1 MRCPIRRA
9 SARLAQSQNS
19 GQEPE
24 GDGNAPSSQPIEQP
38 HALAEVAQDEVMTAL
53 SDDQVSTIPCNTLF
67 IFQ

>member
-19 GQEPE
+19 GQEQE
-24 GDGNAPSSQPIEQP
+24 GDGNAPSSEQP
-38 HALAEVAQDEVMTAL
+38 NALAEVAQDEVMTAL
-53 SDDQVSTIPCNTLF
+53 LDDQVSTIPCNTLF